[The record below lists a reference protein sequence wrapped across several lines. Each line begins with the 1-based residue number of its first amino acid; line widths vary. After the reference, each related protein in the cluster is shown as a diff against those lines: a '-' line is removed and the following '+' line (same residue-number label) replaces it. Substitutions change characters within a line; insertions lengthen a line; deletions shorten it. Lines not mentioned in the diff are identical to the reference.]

1 MQRVN
6 EFSFYELAAK
16 IHPLTDLPEVKLSE
30 VWFQWWQARAELDSI
45 FTLRPLS
52 VSLAVAKK
60 LYDAITAFVPEKWEE
75 AVAEVPDPTNEQPLA
90 SWQTY
95 KIRTTAKEFETILA
109 AECQVLDTYF
119 ISKKGVYSTADL
131 VDHAHYHVPE
141 PTRGKLPNQTKA
153 DFDQA
158 GKCIAFDLATAGA
171 FHLLRG
177 TEAVLREYYEAVVPG
192 LKRHPLKCG
201 TGAFTSNC

>member
-16 IHPLTDLPEVKLSE
+16 IHPLTLGVEVKLTD
-30 VWFQWWQARAELDSI
+30 VWFDWWQARAELDGI
-45 FTLRPLS
+45 LKLGPFS
-52 VSLAVAKK
+52 VSVEAANK
-60 LYDAITAFVPEKWEE
+60 LYDAITAFVPEKWEDVV
-75 AVAEVPDPTNEQPLA
+75 AVVRNIKAETEVPLPT
-90 SWQTY
+90 WRIY
-95 KIRTTAKEFETILA
+95 KLTTAAKEFETILG

-141 PTRGKLPNQTKA
+141 ETRSKVPDQTKG

-158 GKCIAFDLATAGA
+158 GK
-171 FHLLRG
+171 
-177 TEAVLREYYEAVVPG
+177 
-192 LKRHPLKCG
+192 
-201 TGAFTSNC
+201 